1 MVYKLMVSTCFNSD
15 HYIITN
21 PNFQTMHFF
30 GRKSGNPSKL
40 PYLLHWFD
48 PPKMGPISRV
58 PSLLIS
64 PLENIYLDLRVRLP
78 FVSLRDGELTSF
90 RNHLAPFGRSWY
102 IHPRSL
108 TASLPLKN
116 GGWKTILS
124 YWEGN
129 FSGDML
135 NFGRVVTKKKFSKN
149 ASSS

>member
-1 MVYKLMVSTCFNSD
+1 MENKLMVSTCFNID

-48 PPKMGPISRV
+48 PPKMGPIS
-58 PSLLIS
+58 PSS
-64 PLENIYLDLRVRLP
+64 FTFNFALENIYLDLRVRLP

-108 TASLPLKN
+108 TARP
-116 GGWKTILS
+116 WKMVVGRLLS